1 MKKQLKNSDQK
12 VLKLINKCEYREE
25 ALELLKSYFGDKPV
39 KLDITCWSA
48 FNNLR
53 VASHPFKKINRSQEK

>member
-1 MKKQLKNSDQK
+1 MKKEKNDDQK
-12 VLKLINKCEYREE
+12 ILDLINRCEYQEE

-39 KLDITCWSA
+39 KLDIKCWSA

-53 VASHPFKKINRSQEK
+53 VASHPFKTNK

>member
-12 VLKLINKCEYREE
+12 ALELINRCEYKEE

-39 KLDITCWSA
+39 KLDLICWFA

-53 VASHPFKKINRSQEK
+53 SATHPFKNNK